1 MASDATARPLTQ
13 EPGPGPGRGPGP
25 GLAAGGEVTARAGG
39 GRLSLSEIVHSKRI
53 ISGAALIAAIGL
65 FCFVGPLLYHTNQ
78 VHVNLNIVND
88 PPGPGHPLGTDEY
101 GIDVLG
107 QLMAGGQSSLELAF
121 AVGIGNTVLG
131 ALYGAM
137 SGVIGGFGDAI
148 LMRIIDTLLAVPTFI
163 LLIILAT
170 LYTLDLPAIILI
182 LTLLSWPY
190 VARVVRGQVLSLRTR
205 EFSQAA
211 VGMGATRRWIL
222 IRHMVPNTLGVVIV
236 NATFGLADAIYALSA
251 LSFLGLGP
259 PPPFTDWGTM
269 LTGGVNNLFNGY
281 WWQVYPPM
289 IALVLVVLAFRQVG
303 DALNDIVSG
312 GQTGAIF
319 PRRRRRFSWVPLSR
333 RYE

>member
-1 MASDATARPLTQ
+1 LAANDAAARAQTQ
-13 EPGPGPGRGPGP
+13 NPGPSSSPGP
-25 GLAAGGEVTARAGG
+25 AAGGEVTARAGG
-39 GRLSLSEIVHSKRI
+39 GRLSLAEVMHSKRI
-53 ISGAALIAAIGL
+53 ISGAGLVVLLGL
-65 FCFVGPLLYHTNQ
+65 FCFAGPLLYHTNQ
-78 VHVNLNIVND
+78 VHVNLNIIND
-88 PPGPGHPLGTDEY
+88 PPGPGHPLGTDQY

-121 AVGIGNTVLG
+121 AVGIGSTVLG

-182 LTLLSWPY
+182 LILLSWPS
-190 VARVVRGQVLSLRTR
+190 VARLVRGQVLALRTR

-269 LTGGVNNLFNGY
+269 LTNGVDNLFNGY

-312 GQTGAIF
+312 GQAGAIV
-319 PRRRRRFSWVPLSR
+319 RRKRRRFSWVPLSA

>member
-1 MASDATARPLTQ
+1 
-13 EPGPGPGRGPGP
+13 
-25 GLAAGGEVTARAGG
+25 
-39 GRLSLSEIVHSKRI
+39 
-53 ISGAALIAAIGL
+53 
-65 FCFVGPLLYHTNQ
+65 
-78 VHVNLNIVND
+78 
-88 PPGPGHPLGTDEY
+88 
-101 GIDVLG
+101 
-107 QLMAGGQSSLELAF
+107 
-121 AVGIGNTVLG
+121 
-131 ALYGAM
+131 
-137 SGVIGGFGDAI
+137 VIGGFGDAI